1 MEKTLI
7 TSPDG
12 ELQIINYKI
21 ITGLFGEM
29 AVDGTVKNVGS
40 KSNLTA
46 VVKADYYGSKGEYI
60 DSSTD
65 IIKRL
70 EPGKAGAFEVMYS
83 GLTRYRI
90 KSLKLS
96 VSKK

>member
-1 MEKTLI
+1 MEKVLI
-7 TSPDG
+7 TSSDG

-29 AVDGTVKNVGS
+29 AVDGTVKNIGL
-40 KSNLTA
+40 KSNVTA
-46 VVKADYYGSKGEYI
+46 VIKVDYFDSNGDYI

-65 IIKRL
+65 MVKRL
-70 EPGKAGAFEVMYS
+70 EPGKAGAFEVTYS

-90 KSLKLS
+90 KDLKLS
-96 VSKK
+96 VSNL